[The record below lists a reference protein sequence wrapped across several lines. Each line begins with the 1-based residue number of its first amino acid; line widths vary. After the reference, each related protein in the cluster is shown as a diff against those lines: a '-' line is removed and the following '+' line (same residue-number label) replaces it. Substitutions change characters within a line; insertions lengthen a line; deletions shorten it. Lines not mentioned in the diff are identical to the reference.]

1 MGSDPCSVVRWH
13 GMTRPLRLEFPGA
26 VWHVTSRGNEGREIF
41 RDGQDRE
48 RFVSILGRTVSLFG
62 WRLHA
67 YVLMKNH
74 HHLLVE
80 TPEPTLSRGMRQLN
94 GLYTQAFNRRH
105 RRVGHLLQGRFKG
118 ILVER
123 ESHLLELGRYV
134 VLNPVRAGLVRRP
147 NAWEWSSYRATA
159 GLEPAPSWLRTD
171 ETLEPFGRRHGEAVR
186 KYRAFI
192 AEGKARDYKPWTQL
206 EGQVYLGGDGFRKKL
221 ARRLRRR
228 RAPRG
233 VAKAQLHPARPAM
246 EAVVRE
252 AERAFGELAKLGR
265 QAWERKVVAYILR
278 TESLATYPRIG
289 EVLGVG
295 EWMAGQLTRQ
305 GEQILAKDRALA
317 RRIRR
322 IQV

>member
-1 MGSDPCSVVRWH
+1 
-13 GMTRPLRLEFPGA
+13 MTRPLRLEFAGA
-26 VWHVTSRGNEGREIF
+26 VWHVTSRGNERRKIF
-41 RDGQDRE
+41 RDDPDRD

-67 YVLMKNH
+67 YVLMGNH
-74 HHLLVE
+74 YHLLVE

-118 ILVER
+118 ILIER

-147 NAWEWSSYRATA
+147 DAWAWSSYRVTA
-159 GLEPAPSWLRTD
+159 GLKPAPLWLRTD
-171 ETLEPFGRRHGEAVR
+171 ETLEAFGKRQGEAEQ

-192 AEGKARDYKPWTQL
+192 AEGKARDYRPWTQL

-221 ARRLRRR
+221 ARRLRKRLV
-228 RAPRG
+228 PRD
-233 VAKAQLHPARPAM
+233 VPRPQLHPARPTM
-246 EAVVRE
+246 EAVVRG
-252 AERAFGELAKLGR
+252 AERAFGKLAKLGR
-265 QAWERKVVAYILR
+265 QAWERKVVAYVLR

-295 EWMAGQLTRQ
+295 EWMAGRLARQ
-305 GEQILAKDRALA
+305 GEQILAKNRALG
-317 RRIRR
+317 RRIRP
-322 IQV
+322 IQI